1 MFTANPDGPAMAPP
15 VRYVSRKKR
24 ERRPEAVEKLEAEG
38 GWDEER
44 RTQFMMDEM
53 DFLIGGWASGNIDHV
68 TT

>member
-1 MFTANPDGPAMAPP
+1 MAPP
-15 VRYVSRKKR
+15 VRYVSKKKR
-24 ERRPEAVEKLEAEG
+24 ARRPEMVEQGNE

-68 TT
+68 TS

>member
-1 MFTANPDGPAMAPP
+1 M
-15 VRYVSRKKR
+15 
-24 ERRPEAVEKLEAEG
+24 VEQGNE

-68 TT
+68 TS